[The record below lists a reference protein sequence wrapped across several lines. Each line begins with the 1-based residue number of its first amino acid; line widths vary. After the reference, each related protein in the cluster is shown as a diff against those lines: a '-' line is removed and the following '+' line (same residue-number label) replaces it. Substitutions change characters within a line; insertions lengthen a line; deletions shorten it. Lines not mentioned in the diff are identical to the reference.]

1 VSEKQHR
8 ADDHLIIRDVIVRA
22 LAALGLVGAFLAALI
37 AIHPN

>member
-1 VSEKQHR
+1 VSENQHH
-8 ADDHLIIRDVIVRA
+8 ADDHVIIRDLIVRA